1 MNRNFTSGIYIPKS
15 CFAKSV
21 RALTFLS
28 LFCILIQVL
37 PKEAYAQIKK
47 DLQYQKKIKKKKKIN
62 GDEEKDTL
70 KDFKKEFAK
79 LTRHH

>member
-1 MNRNFTSGIYIPKS
+1 MKLSKKEIEYLYQKKLKEGI
-15 CFAKSV
+15 
-21 RALTFLS
+21 T
-28 LFCILIQVL
+28 

-47 DLQYQKKIKKKKKIN
+47 DLEYQKKIKKKKKIN

-70 KDFKKEFAK
+70 KDFKKEFEK